1 MCTYSSF
8 SLQITLHWSLG
19 TLSMR
24 RWWMSI
30 TKTTCFWTV
39 SSSLMRWRPVRLQST
54 PTSCGTSA
62 LFLLGPKLTRAW
74 SECTRPSVWKSF
86 LWSSTSSSA
95 ASCPSSQW
103 SLDAHAARTMER
115 PKSQQFSL
123 PLESSRSNT
132 RVAKIKPHVVRHMH
146 SHMYTHVVM
155 KACRPSITL
164 MQSMLWITFVILEHL
179 YIFCHFCIYI
189 MCRVWM
195 APFWGTERFFL
206 ECLLK
211 FNAWL
216 HLKVWI
222 LMSSKLN
229 HKVNL
234 RYFLG
239 LLWFA
244 FVARCFNFV
253 ANVPIS

>member
-1 MCTYSSF
+1 
-8 SLQITLHWSLG
+8 
-19 TLSMR
+19 
-24 RWWMSI
+24 
-30 TKTTCFWTV
+30 
-39 SSSLMRWRPVRLQST
+39 MRWRLVHLLST

-95 ASCPSSQW
+95 ACCPSSQW

-115 PKSQQFSL
+115 PKSRQFSL

-146 SHMYTHVVM
+146 THVVM

-189 MCRVWM
+189 ICRVSM
-195 APFWGTERFFL
+195 APFWEILFL
-206 ECLLK
+206 ECSLK
-211 FNAWL
+211 FNVWL
-216 HLKVWI
+216 YLRVWI

-239 LLWFA
+239 LLLWPD
-244 FVARCFNFV
+244 VLILLQIYQYLNCPLHPN
-253 ANVPIS
+253 ISH